1 MSATSRGVPLGIFSW
16 TLNWS
21 SFFQKQTPQT
31 LRLGIMED
39 IATWMWVLGAIV
51 TIIIMAAIVSRT
63 RPPKRPDPPNQSQ
76 SQDR

>member
-1 MSATSRGVPLGIFSW
+1 
-16 TLNWS
+16 
-21 SFFQKQTPQT
+21 
-31 LRLGIMED
+31 MED